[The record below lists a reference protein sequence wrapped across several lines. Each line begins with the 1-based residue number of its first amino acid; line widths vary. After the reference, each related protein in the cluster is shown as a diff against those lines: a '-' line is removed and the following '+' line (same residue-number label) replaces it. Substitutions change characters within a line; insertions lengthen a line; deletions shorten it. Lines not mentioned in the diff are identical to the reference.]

1 MEPAKPENSALASTP
16 SSLPTKPEPDHRAQ
30 RWRLLR
36 DLTVFQAKLLLDGVK
51 DLVLAPV
58 ALLAVLVG
66 LATHRDDPGQL
77 FRTLLRWGHGFDR
90 WVNLFGISEPVALP
104 PANAR
109 SSSPGASPLF
119 DADAP
124 PSTHP
129 STPPF
134 TPPATPPATV
144 DAYVQRLEQAL
155 ALQVQRGGLT
165 AKAKDAIDKAL
176 DSLHERR
183 PPP

>member
-1 MEPAKPENSALASTP
+1 MEPAKPQGSALASNH
-16 SSLPTKPEPDHRAQ
+16 SSSVPARRGPDHRAR

-36 DLTVFQAKLLLDGVK
+36 DLTVFQGKLLLDGLK

-66 LATHRDDPGQL
+66 LATHRDDPGLL
-77 FRTLLRWGHGFDR
+77 FRMLLHWGHGFDR
-90 WVNLFGISEPVALP
+90 WVNLFGASKPVARPLADP
-104 PANAR
+104 KPAA
-109 SSSPGASPLF
+109 PQASPLRF
-119 DADAP
+119 EADAP
-124 PSTHP
+124 PP
-129 STPPF
+129 
-134 TPPATPPATV
+134 TV
-144 DAYVQRLEQAL
+144 DAYVERLERVL